1 MLRNNKCRFVKI
13 VTIVVI
19 SFDMDIYIILMSD
32 SLSLYEITYTFPRF
46 ETINVSPSNLTIYSL
61 SISNRNVYA
70 KEYY

>member
-32 SLSLYEITYTFPRF
+32 SLSLYEITYTFWF
-46 ETINVSPSNLTIYSL
+46 TTINVSPSNLTIYSL

>member
-1 MLRNNKCRFVKI
+1 
-13 VTIVVI
+13 
-19 SFDMDIYIILMSD
+19 MSD